1 MKWKKK
7 QWNSWHWLEPSLESL
22 QRIHVNDHVVNYPF
36 DSFES
41 YLVLHLI
48 MVILDFTYVRI
59 VPNLLMNILH
69 SSQVPDSSV
78 YFQQSSISS
87 FNKLNFLL
95 QFLVTYVFI
104 LVKRRQ
110 IIDTSFFEK
119 SLKSLKICFQF
130 PLKST
135 KK

>member
-95 QFLVTYVFI
+95 QFLVTCVFI
-104 LVKRRQ
+104 GGFPIKIETQ
-110 IIDTSFFEK
+110 I
-119 SLKSLKICFQF
+119 SLLISYSLAIFIVWK
-130 PLKST
+130 
-135 KK
+135 

>member
-59 VPNLLMNILH
+59 VHNLLMNILH

-78 YFQQSSISS
+78 YFHQSSFSS
-87 FNKLNFLL
+87 SNKPNFLL
-95 QFLVTYVFI
+95 YGNSWWHVFLYMS
-104 LVKRRQ
+104 KYD
-110 IIDTSFFEK
+110 IDTSFFEK
-119 SLKSLKICFQF
+119 LLKSLKSMF
-130 PLKST
+130 PLKHT
-135 KK
+135 FFG